1 MQQAS
6 KQRLHEI
13 IDQLSEAHADAL
25 LAFAQLLNAPPLTRS
40 LLLAPFDD
48 EPITAEE
55 NRRVDYAIADPRPS
69 VPFNDAKDLFGL

>member
-1 MQQAS
+1 MQAS

-13 IDQLSEAHADAL
+13 IDQLSEPHADAL

-48 EPITAEE
+48 EPVTAEE
-55 NRRVDYAIADPRPS
+55 NNRVNQAMSDPRPS
-69 VPFNDAKDLFGL
+69 VPLNDVKDLFGL